1 MKSCCSRCIRRL
13 PLTSQI
19 THSGLCGTD
28 IHYFE
33 YGQVL
38 GHEGVGIVL
47 DIGKNVPEN
56 LFSRGDILGFGI
68 QLNVSP
74 PASPLTICDLRYSLA
89 VYVLSAWKD
98 KKFIVLNA
106 KSNLCIF
113 LIAGVSPPITSFHT
127 GLYFVF
133 LWG

>member
-74 PASPLTICDLRYSLA
+74 PASPLTIVTYD
-89 VYVLSAWKD
+89 
-98 KKFIVLNA
+98 IVLRCMF
-106 KSNLCIF
+106 SLLGRTRNL
-113 LIAGVSPPITSFHT
+113 LS
-127 GLYFVF
+127 
-133 LWG
+133 